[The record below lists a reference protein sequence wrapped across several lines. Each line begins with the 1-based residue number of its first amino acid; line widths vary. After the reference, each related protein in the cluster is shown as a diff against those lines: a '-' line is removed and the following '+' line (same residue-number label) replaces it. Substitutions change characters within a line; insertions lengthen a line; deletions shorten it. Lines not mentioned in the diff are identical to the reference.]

1 MNNQEFTA
9 KTGLFIYEGKIIRLE
24 RGHADELTV
33 IDYTI
38 KRVAEEL
45 IQLVDN
51 TGEAENMS
59 FRYLYNL
66 YSRDRI
72 VL

>member
-1 MNNQEFTA
+1 MNSEEFAA
-9 KTGLFIYEGKIIRLE
+9 KTGIFIYEGKTLRLE
-24 RGHADELTV
+24 RGHAEELTV
-33 IDYTI
+33 IDYII

-45 IQLVDN
+45 MQLVDN
-51 TGEAENMS
+51 IGETENMS

-72 VL
+72 IL